1 MGKLTNLYVLVFL
14 MVLLPLASLG
24 GCQREQEPATLK
36 YRDHL
41 EMGIGECKEFLVGL
55 DKSDSWLENREV
67 VYTLGMLEDD
77 ELKPLSESIEV
88 GMSNYANLGDDNMA
102 KFQGTII
109 GVKTSPRISPGE
121 YKLGMQLEVEGMGV
135 IGLVPLTIS
144 VIETADDIFPTPGGP
159 AYRAQVHGP
168 DMEEWPSVEEQT
180 VALGIHGVQLE
191 YRDFVEMETGQCKGI
206 LFTLHTAGT
215 ELENKKVNYTV
226 GVIEGD
232 MLAPLPEEPLE
243 IVEMWTYDS
252 PPHQLSPVTVI
263 LIGTDCRMSQPEEFN
278 LGVQLEAEG
287 MGVIGLVPLT
297 INVIETADD
306 IFGTPGGPAYRA
318 HVLLSERP
326 VSWSPDELAS
336 IAETR
341 VELEKP

>member
-1 MGKLTNLYVLVFL
+1 MGKLIALCTLVCL

-24 GCQREQEPATLK
+24 GCQREQGPATLT
-36 YRDHL
+36 YRDYV
-41 EMGIGECKEFLVGL
+41 EMGVGECKGILFKLH
-55 DKSDSWLENREV
+55 KSDSWLENREV

-88 GMSNYANLGDDNMA
+88 GMSNYANPGDDKMA

-109 GVKTSPRISPGE
+109 GVKTSPNISPDKYE
-121 YKLGMQLEVEGMGV
+121 LRIGV
-135 IGLVPLTIS
+135 IAHVPLTIN
-144 VIETADDIFPTPGGP
+144 IREAADDIVDTPGGP
-159 AYRAQVHGP
+159 TYRARVSGQG
-168 DMEEWPSVEEQT
+168 EELWPPVEEQT
-180 VALGIHGVQLE
+180 VALGVQGVQLD

-232 MLAPLPEEPLE
+232 TLAPLPEEPLE

-252 PPHQLSPVTVI
+252 PPHQTSPVTVI

-287 MGVIGLVPLT
+287 IGVIGLVPLK

-306 IFGTPGGPAYRA
+306 IPAIPGGVAYRA
-318 HVLLSERP
+318 NVHLSERP
-326 VSWSPDELAS
+326 VSWSPEELAS

-341 VELEKP
+341 VELEAP